1 GHLAHRFR
9 SLGDRPIRLGNRPL
23 FSNAA
28 SLVPRSASEAGPF
41 PDVIFSEDALWA
53 ASYADRG
60 GKVFYL
66 PMCTVRHSHGYSADD
81 TYRRVAMSVRARYG
95 RRFSPLQALYY
106 FAGVF
111 LTVRKHGGSLEE
123 AFAYATAHGKAYVWQ

>member
-1 GHLAHRFR
+1 TSAPYVLFLSGHVELVEADIFHRIAGLLASEGDCAAVLRQIPNERVGVNAYDRGHLAHRFR

-28 SLVPRSASEAGPF
+28 SLVPRSAWEAGPF

-81 TYRRVAMSVRARYG
+81 TY
-95 RRFSPLQALYY
+95 
-106 FAGVF
+106 
-111 LTVRKHGGSLEE
+111 
-123 AFAYATAHGKAYVWQ
+123 